1 MTEQSAAEI
10 LNDLIHVNNE
20 RISRYEQLIAA
31 LDPADKELRYLFA
44 RIVGD
49 SHVNKITLATELQA
63 MGEYIDFSPLRRGK
77 VYQVAYENMVRLS
90 SGGRAQMLDDTNTCE
105 TAVLKGYEYSIQAED
120 VAAYL
125 RDLLTEH
132 QLRIRQS
139 ADEIRLLRDQIA

>member
-1 MTEQSAAEI
+1 MTDQSAAEI
-10 LNDLIHVNNE
+10 LNDLIQVNNE
-20 RISRYEQLIAA
+20 RISRYEQLIAD

-63 MGEYIDFSPLRRGK
+63 MGEYIDFSPTRRGK
-77 VYQVAYENMVRLS
+77 VYQVAYESMVRLS
-90 SGGRAQMLDDTNTCE
+90 NSGRIQMLDDTNTCE
-105 TAVLKGYEYSIQAED
+105 AAVLKGYEYSIHAED

-139 ADEIRLLRDQIA
+139 SDEIRLLRDQIA